1 MFYSSFK
8 INFLYIDL
16 NICHMHEYKELS
28 MFPIMMC
35 SEMGSGLIWMDIDD
49 YVGLCVNCL
58 MLTLG
63 IVKEI
68 RETLPKFSRF
78 SIFLKNLTKNWTW
91 NALNH
96 RKKWYGVLHNTTK
109 LAIKIVLFTHN
120 YYPKQP
126 SSPP

>member
-35 SEMGSGLIWMDIDD
+35 SEMGSRLIWMDIDD
-49 YVGLCVNCL
+49 CVGLCVNCL

-68 RETLPKFSRF
+68 RETFPKFSRF
-78 SIFLKNLTKNWTW
+78 SIFFKNLTKNWTW

-96 RKKWYGVLHNTTK
+96 RKNGTGCYT
-109 LAIKIVLFTHN
+109 
-120 YYPKQP
+120 
-126 SSPP
+126 SPPNLLSK